1 MIKLMTFF
9 FACLLATTAKA
20 AVRYHMLEKT
30 FISEVLKA
38 LYTAPLPTSFYH
50 PAHL

>member
-9 FACLLATTAKA
+9 FFACLLLLQRLA
-20 AVRYHMLEKT
+20 RYHMLEKT